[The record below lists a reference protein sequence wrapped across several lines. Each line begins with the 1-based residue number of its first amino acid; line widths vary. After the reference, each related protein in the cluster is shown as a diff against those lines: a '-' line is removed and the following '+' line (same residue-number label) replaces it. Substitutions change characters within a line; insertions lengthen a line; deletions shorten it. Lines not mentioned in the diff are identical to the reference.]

1 MTENLEDVRR
11 TFAEAEDIPAPEPF
25 EGGDDG
31 HVPPPNNRA
40 PRDGADEPDEGKASE
55 GALLPLNDTG
65 NGSRFALYCGDQAL
79 FVPRVGW
86 HVWDKR
92 RWKLDPDGI
101 AVRRHAQQIQHH
113 IIDEIQHLELEGWQL
128 QQLEREVPVR
138 QRLAQ
143 LRQIEDADRSA
154 EVSKEIED
162 LDQEMK
168 WIAKIRDR
176 RSGMKA
182 DHRNFSK
189 TTGNKGRIDAMLT
202 EATTSLSRDI
212 EDLDS
217 DPLTVNVENGLL
229 RFTVVGGGSEGFA
242 KTADVKIEE
251 HAQEVPISGGNATQV
266 ITKLMP
272 VEYDPKAT
280 CETFEKFLARVQ
292 PDKEMR
298 DFLQRWWGLSMSA
311 LTVQKFLFQ
320 YGSGANGKS
329 VLSDLMGRLLGDY
342 STSVKIESLT
352 GRNRRGGGDA
362 TPDLMPLVG
371 ARSARASEPEEG
383 ERLQEGMI
391 KEMTGGEKMLVR
403 NLHADFIEV
412 RPHFKLTISGNHK
425 PDIRGTDDGI
435 WRRVLLVPF
444 DVQIPEGQ
452 RDDKLIDKL
461 WDERSGILNWLIEG
475 LLDYLEGGLR
485 EPDKVIDAT
494 ADYRADSDPIKSF
507 LQECCQVSGDNCDFL
522 PARSL
527 IDGFQLWQDLR
538 GEGTWGNRSVS
549 LKLKDRAG
557 KYRDGNT
564 GKTFIVGKV
573 SVTGYRGIRFTDEFR
588 DTLDRAPR
596 NANGRPVAFTSSH
609 GSSGREDPDE

>member
-1 MTENLEDVRR
+1 
-11 TFAEAEDIPAPEPF
+11 
-25 EGGDDG
+25 
-31 HVPPPNNRA
+31 
-40 PRDGADEPDEGKASE
+40 
-55 GALLPLNDTG
+55 
-65 NGSRFALYCGDQAL
+65 
-79 FVPRVGW
+79 
-86 HVWDKR
+86 
-92 RWKLDPDGI
+92 
-101 AVRRHAQQIQHH
+101 
-113 IIDEIQHLELEGWQL
+113 
-128 QQLEREVPVR
+128 
-138 QRLAQ
+138 
-143 LRQIEDADRSA
+143 
-154 EVSKEIED
+154 
-162 LDQEMK
+162 
-168 WIAKIRDR
+168 
-176 RSGMKA
+176 
-182 DHRNFSK
+182 
-189 TTGNKGRIDAMLT
+189 
-202 EATTSLSRDI
+202 
-212 EDLDS
+212 
-217 DPLTVNVENGLL
+217 
-229 RFTVVGGGSEGFA
+229 
-242 KTADVKIEE
+242 
-251 HAQEVPISGGNATQV
+251 
-266 ITKLMP
+266 
-272 VEYDPKAT
+272 
-280 CETFEKFLARVQ
+280 
-292 PDKEMR
+292 
-298 DFLQRWWGLSMSA
+298 
-311 LTVQKFLFQ
+311 
-320 YGSGANGKS
+320 
-329 VLSDLMGRLLGDY
+329 
-342 STSVKIESLT
+342 
-352 GRNRRGGGDA
+352 
-362 TPDLMPLVG
+362 MPLVG

-527 IDGFQLWQDLR
+527 IDGFNLWQDLR
-538 GEGTWGNRSVS
+538 GEGTWGNRTVS

-596 NANGRPVAFTSSH
+596 NAKGQPVAFTSSH

>member
-1 MTENLEDVRR
+1 MTDHLDDVRR

-25 EGGDDG
+25 PGGDDG
-31 HVPPPNNRA
+31 HIPPPSDHGSRDDAAGPDDDKA
-40 PRDGADEPDEGKASE
+40 PE

-65 NGSRFALYCGDQAL
+65 NGGRFALYCGDQAL

-86 HVWDKR
+86 HVWDMR

-101 AVRRHAQQIQHH
+101 AVRRHAQQIQHR

-143 LRQIEDADRSA
+143 LREIEEADRSA
-154 EVSKEIED
+154 EVAKEIED

-168 WIAKIRDR
+168 WIFKIKDR
-176 RSGMKA
+176 RSGMKT

-202 EATTSLSRDI
+202 EATTSLSREID
-212 EDLDS
+212 DLDS

-229 RFTVVGGGSEGFA
+229 RFTVVGGGSEGFT
-242 KTADVKIEE
+242 KTADVKIED
-251 HAQEVPISGGNATQV
+251 HVQKAPITGRNATQV

-272 VEYDPKAT
+272 VEYDPTAT
-280 CETFEKFLARVQ
+280 CETFDKFLARVQ

-507 LQECCQVSGDNCDFL
+507 LQESCQVTGDNFDFL

-527 IDGFQLWQDLR
+527 IDGFNLWQDLR
-538 GEGTWGNRSVS
+538 GEGTWGNRTVS

-557 KYRDGNT
+557 KYRDGST

-596 NANGRPVAFTSSH
+596 NAKGQPVAFTSSS
-609 GSSGREDPDE
+609 GTSGRENPED